1 MSEYE
6 QARARMVQKQLIARG
21 IKDERVL
28 EAMMEVPRHLFIPP
42 ERRDQAYADRPVA
55 LAHGQTI
62 SQPYVVA
69 LMTSALNLA
78 GDEKV
83 LEIGTG
89 SGYQAAILGRLASR
103 VISVE
108 VVPGL
113 AESAR
118 LRLTELG
125 YDNVEVILGN
135 GSIGYSEGAP
145 YDGIMMTAAAP
156 ELPTHLLEQ
165 LDEGGRLV
173 GPVGSRYDQ
182 LLLYFERR
190 GDDWERQ
197 VLGPVIFV
205 PLTGKH
211 GWQV

>member
-1 MSEYE
+1 
-6 QARARMVQKQLIARG
+6 MVQKQLIARG

-28 EAMMEVPRHLFIPP
+28 EAMMEVPRHLFVPP

-69 LMTSALNLA
+69 LMTSALKLA

-89 SGYQAAILGRLASR
+89 SGYQSAILGRLASR

-118 LRLTELG
+118 FRLTELG

-165 LDEGGRLV
+165 LDAGGRLV

-205 PLTGKH
+205 LLTGKH